1 MNHHSSFLH
10 SDCVRTESGQQA
22 TSAFQKGQA
31 LLEGMIALLVLLSL
45 WVGVTWLGRLQDMG
59 LQATHASRYAAFAL
73 GRDPLAD
80 IEAELRQHYF
90 SGSAHQWADR
100 RGKRLLGEELDEV
113 SLSASRDS
121 ALAAKAQAGGVVAHA
136 QALRQGWRLEDSG
149 ILASQ
154 VSVAPVFKPRSS
166 PTDSFAGGL
175 ANFDTQQLIL
185 RRHTA
190 ILTGAG
196 HASDDLAVQKRVAAS
211 FVAWGNNANASYTH
225 GAEVAGAMALVDAA
239 WNRTEPVFDWLEP
252 WAGQVPE
259 LHIGN

>member
-1 MNHHSSFLH
+1 MNYSLLWHGDH
-10 SDCVRTESGQQA
+10 VMAESGQQP

-45 WVGVTWLGRLQDMG
+45 WVGITWLGRLQDMG
-59 LQATHASRYAAFAL
+59 LQAMHASRYAAFAL

-80 IEAELRQHYF
+80 IETELRQHYF
-90 SGSAHQWADR
+90 SGSAHQWTDR

-113 SLSASRDS
+113 SLSATRDS
-121 ALAAKAQAGGVVAHA
+121 ALAAKAQAGGVAAHA
-136 QALRQGWRLEDSG
+136 QSLRHGWRLEDSG

-154 VSVAPVFKPRSS
+154 VSVAPVFKASS
-166 PTDSFAGGL
+166 SVADSFAGGL
-175 ANFDTQQLIL
+175 AGLDTQQLVL

-196 HASDDLAVQKRVAAS
+196 HASDDLEVQKRVAAS
-211 FVAWGNNANASYTH
+211 SVAWGNDANASYAH
-225 GAEVAGAMALVDAA
+225 GAKVAGAMALVDAA

-252 WAGQVPE
+252 WAGKVPE
-259 LHIGN
+259 FHIGN